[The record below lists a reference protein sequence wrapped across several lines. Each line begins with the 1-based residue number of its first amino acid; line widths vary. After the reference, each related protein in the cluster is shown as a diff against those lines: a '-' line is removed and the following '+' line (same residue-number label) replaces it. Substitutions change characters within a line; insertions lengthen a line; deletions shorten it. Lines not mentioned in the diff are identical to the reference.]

1 MHASDLHTPVDLDA
15 SEADLHA
22 LLRGACHASGV
33 QSGLRDL
40 GINAGVAVEPPNMH
54 A

>member
-22 LLRGACHASGV
+22 LLRGACHAGV